1 MTSNRFVI
9 RFPNQ
14 LVKQPIIY
22 HLTKKYDI
30 AFNILMARIMPN
42 EEGLMVVELSG
53 EDENYQIGLEYLK
66 DQGADVQ
73 LLSKDVRRDDK
84 RCTSCG
90 ACITICPTGALSIPD
105 RKTMEVTFDV
115 DKCVACSLCAQ
126 ACPPRAMHVTLNGIE
141 GLKLAVLNK

>member
-9 RFPNQ
+9 HFPSQ

-22 HLTKKYDI
+22 NLTKKYDI
-30 AFNILMARIMPN
+30 SFNILMARIMPN

-53 EDENYQIGLEYLK
+53 EDESYQTGIKYLQ
-66 DQGADVQ
+66 DQGAEVQ
-73 LLSKDVRRDDK
+73 LLSKDVSRNDK

-105 RKTMEVTFDV
+105 RKTMEVTFNV
-115 DKCVACSLCAQ
+115 DKCVACSLCVH
-126 ACPPRAMHVTLNGIE
+126 ACPPRAMHITLNNLE
-141 GLKLAVLNK
+141 GLDFNILV